1 VTGPGAGGLLAGL
14 PGGALV
20 IRVPGVP
27 VTQGSMNALPQR
39 NRVTGAPVLGPGGR
53 QVVRQVHGNAA
64 ALKPWRAAVA
74 AAARTALAGGP
85 PLAGAAHVC
94 AVFTLA
100 RPARHYRTGKHSHV
114 LRDDAPPR
122 PVAAGKADLDKLLR
136 AVFDALTD
144 AGVWRDDA
152 AAAELGRV
160 AKVWC
165 GEDPDAF
172 PSPGAL
178 IIVRGL

>member
-1 VTGPGAGGLLAGL
+1 MTGPARGLTVAGGD
-14 PGGALV
+14 LV
-20 IRVPGVP
+20 IRVAGVP

-39 NRVTGAPVLGPGGR
+39 HRTTGAPVLGPGGR

-64 ALKPWRAAVA
+64 ALKPWRASIA
-74 AAARTALAGGP
+74 AAARAALRGAP
-85 PLAGAAHVC
+85 PLDGPCQVC

-100 RPARHYRTGKHSHV
+100 RPQRHYRTGKFAEV
-114 LRDDAPPR
+114 LRDDAPGR
-122 PVAAGKADLDKLLR
+122 PVASGKADLDKLMR
-136 AVFDALTD
+136 AVLDALTE
-144 AGVWRDDA
+144 GRVWHDDA
-152 AAAELGRV
+152 QAAEFGRV

-172 PSPGAL
+172 AQPGAL